1 MGVPYCPNPECDQ
14 KTLKKGENC
23 PKCGTLAKEFGLREA
38 IKLREQKAAHKKM
51 IEGEAIKLREQKA
64 ADKKMTEAEN
74 AIESALLEGEE
85 IKLQYSCF
93 RNVMSPPSA
102 VRQLL
107 VGNGSPQLE
116 SKKGVLLFTNDNMI
130 FIQRE
135 GAWSPNFAQAL
146 RIPLEQI
153 IGVVSGGTLMQ
164 HIRITIGTG
173 GVTQQY
179 EFTNLSSTKTRQEIH
194 EVRADIENLLKQV
207 REEKKRLAQ
216 EALTK
221 GTVPQMIFCKYCGA
235 RNKSDRSTCANCGA
249 LL

>member
-1 MGVPYCPNPECDQ
+1 
-14 KTLKKGENC
+14 
-23 PKCGTLAKEFGLREA
+23 
-38 IKLREQKAAHKKM
+38 
-51 IEGEAIKLREQKA
+51 
-64 ADKKMTEAEN
+64 
-74 AIESALLEGEE
+74 
-85 IKLQYSCF
+85 
-93 RNVMSPPSA
+93 MSPPSA

-107 VGNGSPQLE
+107 VDNGSPQLE
-116 SKKGVLLFTNDNMI
+116 SKNGVLLFTNDNMI
-130 FIQRE
+130 FIQQE
-135 GAWSPNFAQAL
+135 GIWSPNFAQAL

-153 IGVVSGGTLMQ
+153 IGVVSGGTFMK

-179 EFTNLSSTKTRQEIH
+179 EFANLSGTKREQEIH